1 MYEFAIE
8 RLGEAGYRHYE
19 ISNWARRDR
28 TRDLRAHHNLRYWRN
43 QPYFGIGAG
52 AHSSF
57 AEHRYAN
64 LLAPREYIAR
74 QGDGRSTIDTIERV
88 GRSLE
93 MGETMLLG
101 LRLDEGID
109 VATFQGRFG
118 CTPDQSYGPVLAELR
133 ENGLI
138 ELEPD
143 PIRLTQRGQ
152 LLGNEVF
159 YRFLP

>member
-1 MYEFAIE
+1 
-8 RLGEAGYRHYE
+8 
-19 ISNWARRDR
+19 
-28 TRDLRAHHNLRYWRN
+28 
-43 QPYFGIGAG
+43 
-52 AHSSF
+52 
-57 AEHRYAN
+57 
-64 LLAPREYIAR
+64 
-74 QGDGRSTIDTIERV
+74 
-88 GRSLE
+88 

-138 ELEPD
+138 EHEPD

-159 YRFLP
+159 YRFLPEVEHQTA